1 MRSVAMPTPASTEV
15 ELKLRVSPADY
26 ARLARHPALQGG
38 EAPEA
43 HRLYAVYFDTAEH
56 GLWRAGLALRVR
68 RDGALWTQTLKGAG
82 SAEAGL
88 HRRIEL
94 EATVPGPRPDLDVYG
109 PGPWTERLVAAL
121 GGKPLRRVC
130 VTRFTRSTRMLRRL
144 PETLIEASLDRGEIR
159 ADGRREPLCELELE
173 LKAGPPVALYELAL
187 ELLNAF
193 PVAAEQRSKAERGY
207 ALQAAAAPAP
217 AKGAAPALE
226 PGMSVGAALSAI
238 VASVLA
244 HLQANEAGLKRH
256 SDPEYVHQMRVALRR
271 LRSAVSIFRPALDP
285 ARRERAMS
293 EMRWLARALGAARD
307 WDVFLGT
314 ACAELLQA
322 FPEHPGLAHYV
333 AHFRRQQRLARQRA
347 QRAVGSVRYQ
357 RLVLEL
363 GAWLQSGQWSAPDA
377 GDAAAVLE
385 QRVETYAAEVL
396 EARYSRLRKRG
407 RHIARLTPEELHDLR
422 IAAKKLR
429 YATHFFAALYDAK
442 AAHALL
448 DRLAR
453 LQDALGAVND
463 AAIVQSLVDA
473 ARPGAAKQVAEARG
487 LLLAWSRGQTGL
499 LRRDAE
505 RAWRAARRCPTF
517 W

>member
-1 MRSVAMPTPASTEV
+1 MLTPEATEV

-38 EAPEA
+38 EAPEL
-43 HRLYAVYFDTAEH
+43 HRLYAVYFDTAQH

-121 GGKPLRRVC
+121 AGEPLHRVC
-130 VTRFTRSTRMLRRL
+130 VTQFTRSTRTLHRL
-144 PETLIEASLDRGEIR
+144 PDAVIEASLDRGEIR
-159 ADGRREPLCELELE
+159 AAGRREPLCELELE
-173 LKAGPPVALYELAL
+173 LKAGPPAALYELAL
-187 ELLNAF
+187 ELLDAF

-207 ALQAAAAPAP
+207 ALQAAAADVP
-217 AKGAAPALE
+217 AKGAPPALD
-226 PGMSVGAALSAI
+226 PGMTVGAALSAI
-238 VASVLA
+238 VGSVLA
-244 HLQANEAGLKRH
+244 HLQANEAGLKHH

-271 LRSAVSIFRPALDP
+271 LRSALSVFRPALDA

-293 EMRWLARALGAARD
+293 EMRWLARSLGAARD
-307 WDVFLGT
+307 WDVFMGT
-314 ACAELLQA
+314 ACAQLLEA
-322 FPEHPGLAHYV
+322 FPGHPGLAEYV
-333 AHFRRQQRLARQRA
+333 RVFRRQQRLARQRA

-363 GAWLQSGQWSAPDA
+363 GAWLQSRQWCAPDA

-385 QRVETYAAEVL
+385 QRVEAYAGEVL
-396 EARYSRLRKRG
+396 EALYSRMRKRG
-407 RHIARLTPEELHDLR
+407 RHIAQLAPEQLHELR

-429 YATHFFAALYDAK
+429 YATHFFAGLYDAK
-442 AAHALL
+442 AAHPLL
-448 DRLAR
+448 DRLAQ

-463 AAIVQSLVDA
+463 AATVQSLVDA
-473 ARPGAAKQVAEARG
+473 ARPGAGKHVAEARG
-487 LLLAWSRGQTGL
+487 LLLAWSRGQTAL